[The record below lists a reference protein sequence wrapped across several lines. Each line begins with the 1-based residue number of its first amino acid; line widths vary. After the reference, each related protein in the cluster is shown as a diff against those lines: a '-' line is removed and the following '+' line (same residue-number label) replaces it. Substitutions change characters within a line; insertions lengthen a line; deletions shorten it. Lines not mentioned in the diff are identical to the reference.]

1 MNNQKFLPHG
11 MGNLLSFAL
20 FMVQKLSPNLLPN
33 IVPFFKQFLG
43 AFSMAEVLFN
53 RSPMPGGGGSN
64 MASVKEVLQELKEK
78 SRPDQV
84 EGMARFGM
92 TDEQRLGVRVP
103 DMRKLAKQIGK
114 DHDLALALWKTG
126 IPEAR
131 ITAALIGEP
140 GKLTGEQMEDW
151 VKDFNSWDVCDQ
163 VCMNLFDKTP
173 LAWKKV
179 LDWSQREEEFVK
191 RAAFALIACLAWHD
205 KKAGDERF
213 INLLPVIKREAA
225 DERNFVKKAVNW
237 ALRHIGKRNINL
249 NQAALK
255 AAIEI
260 REIDSKTARWIAC
273 DAIRE
278 LESEGVHRRLRKK

>member
-1 MNNQKFLPHG
+1 
-11 MGNLLSFAL
+11 
-20 FMVQKLSPNLLPN
+20 
-33 IVPFFKQFLG
+33 
-43 AFSMAEVLFN
+43 
-53 RSPMPGGGGSN
+53 
-64 MASVKEVLQELKEK
+64 MASVEEVLVKLKEK

-92 TDEQRLGVRVP
+92 TDELRLGVRVP
-103 DMRKLAKQIGK
+103 DMRKIAKEIGK

-126 IPEAR
+126 VPEAR

-140 GKLTGEQMEDW
+140 DQLTEKQMEDW

-173 LAWKKV
+173 LAWKKI

-205 KKAGDERF
+205 KKAADERF
-213 INLLPVIKREAA
+213 INLFPVIKREAA

-249 NQAALK
+249 NRAALET
-255 AAIEI
+255 ARET
-260 REIDSKTARWIAC
+260 REIDSKAARWIAS

-278 LESEGVHRRLRKK
+278 LESEAVQKRLEKKPHGMGNL